1 MNINDKH
8 SYSKVAMNMNRSIT
22 AKAQEINGHA
32 MFFNMGR
39 IFNAFFLCNS
49 MNNDAILSNI
59 LSEWLAV
66 LAKMPLSM
74 DEKAIRIRLA
84 IEILEG
90 IK

>member
-1 MNINDKH
+1 MNK
-8 SYSKVAMNMNRSIT
+8 
-22 AKAQEINGHA
+22 
-32 MFFNMGR
+32 
-39 IFNAFFLCNS
+39 
-49 MNNDAILSNI
+49 DAILSNI

-66 LAKMPLSM
+66 LAEMPLSM